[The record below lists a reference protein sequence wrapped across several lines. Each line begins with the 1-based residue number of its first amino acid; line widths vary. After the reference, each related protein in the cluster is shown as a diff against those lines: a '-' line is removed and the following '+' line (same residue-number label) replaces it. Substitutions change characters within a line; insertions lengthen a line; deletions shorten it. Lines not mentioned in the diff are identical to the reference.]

1 MKIILIGFGT
11 VGQGFVEILRQKQA
25 TLEAQ
30 HNFRASII
38 GVVTGSRGTL
48 YAPMGLDYD
57 ELLHSIEQEALD
69 HYPDQEGL
77 ERGWDALQMIRE
89 SDADVVV
96 EISPSNYE
104 TAQPALEYVQ
114 TALRTG
120 KHVVLANKGPIALA
134 GTALKELATISQ
146 RQLRFEGTVMAG
158 TPVISTALEALAG
171 CTIHNVRGI
180 MNGTTNYMLTQMES
194 GLSYQDAFDE
204 ANQLGYLETDPSLD
218 VDGWDAAGKVLIL
231 GQSIF
236 HQQWQLE
243 DLDVRGI
250 ADITLADI
258 ETARA
263 NDERWKLIAEANPNG
278 GRVQPVRLPLTNP
291 LANVS
296 GGTNAL
302 TFSTDLMGDV
312 TIIGSGA
319 GKLETGSAILSDIL
333 AIYRNGL

>member
-48 YAPMGLDYD
+48 YATKGLDYD
-57 ELLHSIEQEALD
+57 HLINAIEQGSLD
-69 HYPDQEGL
+69 HYPDQVEV
-77 ERGWDALQMIRE
+77 EHGWDALQMIRD

-120 KHVVLANKGPIALA
+120 KHVVLANKGPVALA
-134 GTALKELATISQ
+134 GAALKELATISQ
-146 RQLRFEGTVMAG
+146 RELRFEGTVMAG

-171 CTIHNVRGI
+171 CTIHSVRGI
-180 MNGTTNYMLTQMES
+180 MNGTTNYILTRMES

-204 ANQLGYLETDPSLD
+204 ADQLGYLETVPSLD

-236 HQQWQLE
+236 HQQWRLE

-250 ADITLADI
+250 SDITLADI

-263 NDERWKLIAEANPNG
+263 NGERWKLIAEANPNG
-278 GRVQPVRLPLTNP
+278 GSVEPMRVPLTDP